1 MPIGA
6 VLLNLVAG
14 AQTPLDLSLPEI
26 KDTNYEQEKQDNYI
40 GIALMIAI
48 VFGGLYAISK
58 IK

>member
-1 MPIGA
+1 MPIGT

-26 KDTNYEQEKQDNYI
+26 KDTNYQQEKQDNYI